1 MAAADKASK
10 KKPGWRAREKKT
22 ARCRPRR
29 SAFVV
34 PAESQ
39 PGEAPGGGSPTSTR
53 RTTMELT
60 LTANAIPA
68 TSSDARATG
77 APRSG
82 GKARLWTGRI
92 ASGIAVAFLAFDT
105 VIKLVQLAP
114 AVEGTKQLGYP
125 AGVVLPIGLMELAC
139 LVIYMIPRTAIIGAV
154 LWTGY
159 LGGAIATHV
168 RMDSPLATHVLFPI
182 YVAVLLWGGLYL
194 RDRRVRALL
203 GPRG

>member
-1 MAAADKASK
+1 
-10 KKPGWRAREKKT
+10 
-22 ARCRPRR
+22 
-29 SAFVV
+29 
-34 PAESQ
+34 
-39 PGEAPGGGSPTSTR
+39 
-53 RTTMELT
+53 MELT

-68 TSSDARATG
+68 TSSDARATS
-77 APRSG
+77 APRT

-92 ASGIAVAFLAFDT
+92 TTGIAVAFLAFDAAL
-105 VIKLVQLAP
+105 KLLQLAP
-114 AVEGTKQLGYP
+114 AMEGTKQLGYS
-125 AGVVLPIGLMELAC
+125 AGAVLPIGLIQLVC
-139 LVIYMIPRTAIIGAV
+139 LVLYMIPRTAIIGAV

-182 YVAVLLWGGLYL
+182 YVAVLLWGGLFL